1 MSGPKV
7 DVAEIRR
14 QEMQR
19 LNAARER
26 HRKEAQLILGTIEN
40 LDRLYQNLLDE
51 SNGDAAENLE
61 SLYKPIKRKL
71 RRIQSTVR
79 NSNALTDTAPLL
91 RETQALDRE
100 FRSSLEE
107 QMGVV
112 KEIQANHER
121 VLQDKKRQENIQRI
135 QCRKVDVVEEKNI
148 TVEELTQEDIKE
160 QYDRFYEEVSRL
172 ASSSEIPKSCKER
185 LLKIHQDLKEVYEGN
200 LPLNKKYKRMQS
212 MFADLERVVEKSYSD
227 LRTMEDIYE
236 EYCSQMFDSNETVR
250 PITDFESVKE
260 IEAEI
265 ERVKKCAEEK
275 MSREYVRQ
283 QIDEVMSLNGYSV
296 VSSDVLEQTESNS
309 QILYGVDEDTAISV
323 FVSDTNQVTMRVVGI
338 GFDEEISEAEDEALF
353 QRQCAFCR
361 MHPEITKQLAA
372 RGVILKTK
380 KHNPPDKKF
389 NKKMNVKNKNG
400 STTSRAKKELKR
412 KGLKTMKKG

>member
-185 LLKIHQDLKEVYEGN
+185 LLKIHQDLKEV
-200 LPLNKKYKRMQS
+200 
-212 MFADLERVVEKSYSD
+212 
-227 LRTMEDIYE
+227 
-236 EYCSQMFDSNETVR
+236 
-250 PITDFESVKE
+250 
-260 IEAEI
+260 
-265 ERVKKCAEEK
+265 
-275 MSREYVRQ
+275 
-283 QIDEVMSLNGYSV
+283 
-296 VSSDVLEQTESNS
+296 
-309 QILYGVDEDTAISV
+309 
-323 FVSDTNQVTMRVVGI
+323 
-338 GFDEEISEAEDEALF
+338 
-353 QRQCAFCR
+353 
-361 MHPEITKQLAA
+361 
-372 RGVILKTK
+372 
-380 KHNPPDKKF
+380 
-389 NKKMNVKNKNG
+389 
-400 STTSRAKKELKR
+400 
-412 KGLKTMKKG
+412 